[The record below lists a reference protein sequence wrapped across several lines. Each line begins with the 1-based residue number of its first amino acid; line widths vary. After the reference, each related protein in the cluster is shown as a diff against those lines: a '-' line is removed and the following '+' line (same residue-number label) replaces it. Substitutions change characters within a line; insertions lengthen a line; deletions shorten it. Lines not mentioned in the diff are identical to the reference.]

1 MNQFFDFQ
9 GRGIDRT
16 HVYLIPCTF
25 GTFKKDILAIRCNI
39 KRHHILVIPLLYLR
53 FFRSPFYNINDYK
66 FILSYIFISRKFIL
80 IFLQLRLVRNR
91 INHPKVTQF
100 PIIIKHNICMPA
112 IRTPTSIRRNFTILP
127 RIILTSIRK
136 IRDSICS
143 QLYFRSIYSQ
153 CFITFH
159 IQVMVFRIQ
168 YILLIRRKIHPCIYR
183 LVISVICLFLLHLF
197 QFAGNSIV
205 IILFRPV
212 TEYKRLLIFC
222 EL

>member
-1 MNQFFDFQ
+1 MNQFFDLQ

-25 GTFKKDILAIRCNI
+25 GTFKKDILAIRRYT

-53 FFRSPFYNINDYK
+53 FSRSPFYNINDYK
-66 FILSYIFISRKFIL
+66 FILGYIFISRKFIL

-127 RIILTSIRK
+127 RILLTSIRK
-136 IRDSICS
+136 IRDSVRS
-143 QLYFRSIYSQ
+143 QLHFRSIYSQ
-153 CFITFH
+153 CLVALHKLWSFAYSMYFLSGEKFIH
-159 IQVMVFRIQ
+159 E
-168 YILLIRRKIHPCIYR
+168 YIGSASLSSAFFSSTSFNLRVIR
-183 LVISVICLFLLHLF
+183 L
-197 QFAGNSIV
+197 
-205 IILFRPV
+205 
-212 TEYKRLLIFC
+212 
-222 EL
+222 